1 MKRFVI
7 VTVFIIAIFS
17 VIFFFQP
24 DNKNQKNE
32 IVFTTVKRQSF
43 DIVLNIVGI
52 LDAAQAYMVSSEI
65 RGTDRKIIFLIEDG
79 ARVKKGDVLVRL
91 DPASFEKEIEQ
102 LTAEVESHQAAVQAA
117 RQMVSFEENQVTGEI
132 TNAEYNVNVAELEF
146 VRLRD
151 GDGPL
156 QLSQLQD
163 EFQKAKLEL
172 DRYQSFYDDLI
183 ELRKN
188 GYDNSSEIASA
199 QEKVVIYKNQFKAA
213 TTRFESYR
221 QHVLPTLLES
231 AKAKK
236 QNAGLVLQ
244 QTTQGSK
251 YRIARAQAGLLQV
264 QTQLRSKET
273 ALQQVRNE
281 LLKTVIQ
288 APFDGIVIHF
298 ETFRDGEKRKPRI
311 GDSVLINQPI
321 LYLPDISHMIVK
333 TKVREIDLHTIML
346 DQQGVI
352 QVDAY
357 PDRDFSGKLTF
368 IGAVAMAETSGLGKE
383 KYFQVVFDLTEEDSR
398 LRPGMTCRISILSKT
413 VTQVIAVPVQAI
425 FQENQKS
432 FCYVMKNNGAIEKR
446 MVILGK
452 QSPDLV
458 EITEGLMEEEKISMT
473 QPPDFL

>member
-7 VTVFIIAIFS
+7 ITVFIVSLLS
-17 VIFFFQP
+17 VFFFFRP
-24 DNKNQKNE
+24 DQKNQKNE
-32 IVFTTVKRQSF
+32 MVFMTVKRQSF

-65 RGTDRKIIFLIEDG
+65 RGTDRKIISLIEDG
-79 ARVKKGDVLVRL
+79 TRVKKGDVLVRL
-91 DPASFEKEIEQ
+91 DPAPFEKEIEQ

-117 RQMVSFEENQVTGEI
+117 KEMVSFEKNQVTGEI

-146 VRLRD
+146 IRLKD

-156 QLSQLQD
+156 KLSQLQD

-172 DRYQSFYDDLI
+172 DRYQSFYNDLI
-183 ELRKN
+183 ELRKT
-188 GYDNSSEIASA
+188 GYDNSSEIATA
-199 QEKVVIYKNQFKAA
+199 KEKVVIYEDQFKAA
-213 TTRFESYR
+213 TTRSESYR

-236 QNAGLVLQ
+236 QNAGLILQ

-251 YRIARAQAGLLQV
+251 YRIARAEAGLLQI
-264 QTQLRSKET
+264 QSQLKSKDT

-281 LLKTVIQ
+281 LLKTAIQ

-311 GDSVLINQPI
+311 GDSVFINQPI

-333 TKVREIDLHTIML
+333 TKVREIDLHTIAL

-357 PDRDFSGKLTF
+357 PDRGFSGNLTF
-368 IGAVAMAETSGLGKE
+368 IGAVAMAEAAGLGKE
-383 KYFQVVFDLTEEDSR
+383 KYFQVVFDLTEEDTR
-398 LRPGMTCRISILSKT
+398 LRPGMTCRISIVSKT
-413 VTQVIAVPVQAI
+413 VTQVIAIPVQAI
-425 FQENQKS
+425 FSEKQETL
-432 FCYVMKNNGAIEKR
+432 CYVMKKNGSIEKR
-446 MVILGK
+446 MVIVGN
-452 QSPDLV
+452 QNSDVV
-458 EITEGLMEEEKISMT
+458 EVIEGLKEGEKISMT
-473 QPPDFL
+473 KPADFL